1 MFYFVECFRRNN
13 SILFG
18 TLSTFLYA
26 LLIGYLNYRQ
36 YCHIVQLE
44 KRKIVSSSEMFDS
57 ICSLNMDQ
65 TNEHLFPECPILVK
79 AQIMSY
85 QYDKSAL
92 IVGASLQAFET
103 ITKIGWF
110 GTPLFTFVWKYLSTR
125 FSLLYLLECRWPMI
139 TTLETLFYFLA
150 LYQVGLAV
158 GHLVALYYKK
168 NILQPRYFALKDC
181 SKFAQLKDLLSLRIF
196 KDALSYSLFIMLV
209 VLLVQNADWDIA
221 YGISLILKYMAGQA
235 GHLVFLDSCQAVPIS
250 LVAHVKSILELMLHS
265 ENYSLGDVYISD
277 ENKENAL
284 IMGSFG
290 DYMMLIYKGLCDA
303 LNMDELKAIVAH
315 EVGHWKLSHGNMTLI
330 FSSLANYTK
339 WILFCHFISCI
350 PDVDP
355 FAVVSSSRA
364 HSRDYDNKIR
374 VGIFAFLLLHFLFD
388 WTSLPYN
395 FVSNWT
401 SQQQEYD
408 ADGYAATNFPFGP
421 FLIDALSKIVS
432 KDSIDPIVN
441 AIFSTHPLLDQRI
454 RNILEKI
461 SHVNS

>member
-1 MFYFVECFRRNN
+1 MECFRRSNF
-13 SILFG
+13 ILFG

-36 YCHIVQLE
+36 YCHIALLE
-44 KRKIVSSSEMFDS
+44 KRKIVSSYEMFHS
-57 ICSLNMDQ
+57 ICSLDMDQ

-85 QYDKSAL
+85 QYDKRAL

-125 FSLLYLLECRWPMI
+125 FSLLCQLECRWSTI
-139 TTLETLFYFLA
+139 TTVETLFYFLA

-181 SKFAQLKDLLSLRIF
+181 IKFVQLKDLLSLRIF
-196 KDALSYSLFIMLV
+196 KDAFSYSLFITLV
-209 VLLVQNADWDIA
+209 VLLVQNADWNVI

-235 GHLVFLDSCQAVPIS
+235 GHLVFLESCRAVPIS
-250 LVAHVKSILELMLHS
+250 SVAYIERTLKLMLQS
-265 ENYSLGDVYISD
+265 EKYSLEDVYIIE
-277 ENKENAL
+277 ENKDNAL

-290 DYMMLIYKGLCDA
+290 DYMMLIYKGLWDA
-303 LNMDELKAIVAH
+303 LNMDEFKAIVAH
-315 EVGHWKLSHGNMTLI
+315 EIAHWALSHGNISLI
-330 FSSLANYTK
+330 FSSLANYTR
-339 WILFCHFISCI
+339 WILFCHFISCT
-350 PDVDP
+350 PDVGP
-355 FAVVSSSRA
+355 FQVVPSSRT
-364 HSRDYDNKIR
+364 HSRDNGKKIK

-395 FVSNWT
+395 FITNWT

-408 ADGYAATNFPFGP
+408 ADVYAATNFPFGP
-421 FLIDALSKIVS
+421 FLIAALSKIVS

-461 SHVNS
+461 SLINS